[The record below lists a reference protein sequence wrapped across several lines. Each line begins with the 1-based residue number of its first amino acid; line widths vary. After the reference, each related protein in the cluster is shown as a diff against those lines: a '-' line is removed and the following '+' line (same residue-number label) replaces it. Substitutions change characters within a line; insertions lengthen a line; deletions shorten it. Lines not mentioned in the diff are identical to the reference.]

1 MMRHIVALPVRFYRA
16 AISPLLAPSCR
27 FHPTCSSYALEA
39 IERHGALKG
48 GILAC
53 LRLVKCHPW
62 YRADFTDPVP
72 DKFTWAFAWR
82 GLLRYKRG
90 ANEAGKTR

>member
-1 MMRHIVALPVRFYRA
+1 MMRHIAALPVRFYRA

-27 FHPTCSSYALEA
+27 FHPTCSAYALEA

-48 GILAC
+48 SVLAVF
-53 LRLVKCHPW
+53 RLVKCHPW
-62 YRADFTDPVP
+62 HRSGFTDPVP
-72 DKFTWAFAWR
+72 EAFAWG

-90 ANEAGKTR
+90 QEQARK